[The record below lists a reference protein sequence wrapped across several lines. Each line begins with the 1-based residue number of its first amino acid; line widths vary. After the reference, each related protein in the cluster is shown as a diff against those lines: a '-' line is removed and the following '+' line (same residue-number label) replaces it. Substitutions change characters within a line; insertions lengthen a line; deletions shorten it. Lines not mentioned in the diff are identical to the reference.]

1 MRGHNLQSL
10 QSLETPQANRVSSCF
25 IQNNPRRALNVVRRV
40 RCVPYPCACDARSRV
55 KVRELGFSVCVPS
68 VGRVTVSRRRAVF
81 DAPPRPARVPL
92 PERASPRNGF
102 CATFGPS
109 QTSACVTCNTCLR
122 HYEDVKR
129 TREGEEIMLACNG
142 CWCGLDT
149 GNVYIAA
156 CDHVYCKCSNASR
169 ARQSRLFVSES
180 KKVNV

>member
-25 IQNNPRRALNVVRRV
+25 IQNNPRRALSVVRRV

-55 KVRELGFSVCVPS
+55 KVREQLGFSVCVQSRTRHRLSSARCVRRTTTPS
-68 VGRVTVSRRRAVF
+68 TL
-81 DAPPRPARVPL
+81 PA
-92 PERASPRNGF
+92 RASPSNGF

>member
-1 MRGHNLQSL
+1 M
-10 QSLETPQANRVSSCF
+10 
-25 IQNNPRRALNVVRRV
+25 
-40 RCVPYPCACDARSRV
+40 
-55 KVRELGFSVCVPS
+55 
-68 VGRVTVSRRRAVF
+68 
-81 DAPPRPARVPL
+81 
-92 PERASPRNGF
+92 
-102 CATFGPS
+102 
-109 QTSACVTCNTCLR
+109 TCNTCLR

-129 TREGEEIMLACNG
+129 TREGEEIMLACTG